1 MKRLLITAAVLIGLL
16 LALIQVFAMLGA
28 TSELERLA
36 RAAFAGA
43 ILLVMVIAYQR
54 RKRPTDSDN

>member
-1 MKRLLITAAVLIGLL
+1 MKRLLITVAVLVGLL

-36 RAAFAGA
+36 RAAFSGA